1 MCRIHWS
8 ALPLA
13 LLLTLQFAGCATTPP
28 DAISEALDERT
39 GTTLTR
45 LAEPLEL
52 LALEPRGAKLD
63 PFAWLG
69 PFETNR
75 MGRRALYLWI
85 AVPDENGL
93 AARPELSI
101 DGRPLQLSAAV
112 AGAAPGLA
120 APPYAMPA
128 PWSAISVY
136 ALDDAQLDALIA
148 ARALQ
153 LEVRYEGE
161 RVRFATRDGAAAV
174 LREFGA
180 RLGRR

>member
-1 MCRIHWS
+1 L

-13 LLLTLQFAGCATTPP
+13 LLLTLQLAGCATTPP
-28 DAISEALDERT
+28 DPIAEALDERT

-52 LALEPRGAKLD
+52 LALEPRGANLD

-85 AVPDENGL
+85 AVPDEKGH

-101 DGRPLQLSAAV
+101 DGRPLPLTAA
-112 AGAAPGLA
+112 ASGTTLGLA
-120 APPYAMPA
+120 AQPYALPA
-128 PWSAISVY
+128 PWSAVSVY
-136 ALDDAQLDALIA
+136 TLDAAQLDALLA

-153 LEVRYEGE
+153 LEVGYEGE
-161 RVRFATRDGAAAV
+161 SVRFATRGDAAAV
-174 LREFGA
+174 LHEFGA
-180 RLGRR
+180 RLGLH